1 MNICVSACLLGLC
14 TKYDGGHNMCDELL
28 KLKEKHRLIPVC
40 PEQMGGLS
48 TPREPS
54 EIVSGDSDEICVKT
68 KSGKDVSLEFI
79 NGAQIAMRVFE
90 ICSCEMAILKAR
102 SPSCGSGTIYDG
114 SFTGSKTSGDGVFA
128 KMLKEKGIPVYTEE
142 ELKSL
147 EILEV

>member
-28 KLKEKHRLIPVC
+28 KLKEKHTLVPVC

-54 EIVSGDSDEICVKT
+54 EIVSGSSEETRVLT
-68 KSGKDVSLEFI
+68 KSGKDVSREFI
-79 NGAQIAMRVFE
+79 HGASIALQVFMLCRCE
-90 ICSCEMAILKAR
+90 IAILKAR
-102 SPSCGSGTIYDG
+102 SPSCGSGTIYNG

-128 KMLKEKGIPVYTEE
+128 KMLKEKGILVYTEE
-142 ELKSL
+142 ELNSL
-147 EILEV
+147 EIQEV